1 MTLEQIV
8 VTRETAEKLRA
19 AGYRAETCFGWWYD
33 DPTSPDDPA
42 HGVYGEWKML
52 RSGLL
57 QHNPGWLPAP
67 TASELMEEMPDWLSV
82 YRVMDGTGWAAC
94 HIGEDV
100 YELAPTP
107 ADALA
112 MLWIELN
119 RKDKP

>member
-1 MTLEQIV
+1 MTLSQIV
-8 VTRETAEKLRA
+8 VTRETAEKLKS
-19 AGYRAETCFGWWYD
+19 AGYETETALVWVKIGSEAWRVMD
-33 DPTSPDDPA
+33 GA
-42 HGVYGEWKML
+42 HLAAFPK
-52 RSGLL
+52 
-57 QHNPGWLPAP
+57 NATIFFAP
-67 TASELMEEMPDWLSV
+67 TAGELMEEMPDWLSV